1 MSILEEIWFGNISP
15 YKAFAEKDSEYSSVL
30 KMVES
35 NEERIKGELTEK
47 GRAILEALTDMQQ
60 ELLSI
65 GTKDAFIYGVR
76 YGVRVVAEALG
87 STLSESA

>member
-15 YKAFAEKDSEYSSVL
+15 YKAFAEKDGEYSNAL

-47 GRAILEALTDMQQ
+47 GRSVLEALTDMQQ
-60 ELLSI
+60 ELLSV
-65 GTKDAFIYGVR
+65 GTKDAFICGVR
-76 YGVRVVAEALG
+76 YGVRMMLEALG
-87 STLSESA
+87 MMGA